1 MEVSLSR
8 HVNKSFQKVNPE
20 FDTKLKLIH
29 VPWNCMYVAGI
40 LVHTTIYQCTTVK
53 PSLKT
58 IPLVK
63 VGYVIQFPK

>member
-20 FDTKLKLIH
+20 FDTKLKRIH

-40 LVHTTIYQCTTVK
+40 LVHTNHISMYNCKAFSQNYTI
-53 PSLKT
+53 S
-58 IPLVK
+58 
-63 VGYVIQFPK
+63 